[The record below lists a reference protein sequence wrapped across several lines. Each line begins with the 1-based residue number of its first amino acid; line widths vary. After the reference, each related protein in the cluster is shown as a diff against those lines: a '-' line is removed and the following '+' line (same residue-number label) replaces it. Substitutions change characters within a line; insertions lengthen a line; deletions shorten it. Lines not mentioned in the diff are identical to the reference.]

1 MTDLDLEVNK
11 KFLIVKYARLLNHL
25 DKVCV
30 NCRKIAL
37 KLIEEGNFELAHH
50 LVIAGQ
56 THDLSK
62 FYNDE
67 WKYLCEYTGNDIKSP
82 ELLKAIK
89 DHVENNF
96 HHPEAWEYK
105 NGIHG
110 MDDVS
115 LAELVADWESRGE
128 EFGVSFED
136 FLIQKAF
143 KKYNFSIHD
152 KVFEKIKYFYKLLT
166 DKDLFSETS
175 NGV

>member
-1 MTDLDLEVNK
+1 MSDLK
-11 KFLIVKYARLLNHL
+11 AKVKQKYRKLLAHL
-25 DKVCV
+25 DKVSL

-37 KLIEEGNFELAHH
+37 RLIEEEKYDLAHS

-67 WKYLCEYTGNDIKSP
+67 WAFLCEYDGEELKTP

-105 NGIHG
+105 GGIHA

-115 LAELVADWESRGE
+115 LAELVADWESRGQ
-128 EFGVSFED
+128 EFNRSFED
-136 FLIQKAF
+136 FLVEKAF

-152 KVFEKIKYFYKLLT
+152 PVFKKINYFYNLLT
-166 DKDLFSETS
+166 CKDLFSETS
-175 NGV
+175 EPV